1 MGFFDRL
8 VQPEPPERRT
18 RRPRPRPA
26 WIKPE
31 AAIGAHAGGDLI
43 LARTPDAAIAL
54 STVMAYPNGFEF
66 SIVAVVRE
74 GQDRP
79 MWAGHFD
86 EYEVPDTF
94 LRLGV
99 RYADGRSATNLDH
112 RTRPPASDAEHRGMV
127 LAPSGGGGGFRR
139 YDSDFWVWP
148 LPPTGPVTIVCEWPA
163 YGIAETSVDL
173 DSGAI
178 VVASARSVQLW
189 PEEVDGDNPGGHGY
203 LSYGRHS

>member
-18 RRPRPRPA
+18 PRARPRPA
-26 WIKPE
+26 WMKPE

-43 LARTPDAAIAL
+43 LARTPDAAVAL
-54 STVMAYPNGFEF
+54 STVVAYPNGFEF

-86 EYEVPDTF
+86 EYAVPDTF

-99 RYADGRSATNLDH
+99 RYADGR
-112 RTRPPASDAEHRGMV
+112 
-127 LAPSGGGGGFRR
+127 
-139 YDSDFWVWP
+139 
-148 LPPTGPVTIVCEWPA
+148 
-163 YGIAETSVDL
+163 
-173 DSGAI
+173 
-178 VVASARSVQLW
+178 
-189 PEEVDGDNPGGHGY
+189 
-203 LSYGRHS
+203 